1 MKRYLYRYRFD
12 HEEFPENYNSF
23 EISQCYKDFD
33 VSKDYFTKLTKSK
46 EELLKQF
53 HSEIQSLRQKLDE
66 KADKINKNIDS
77 SKKEIMDH
85 GQATNDQLANL
96 SNVNTEKVIAHI
108 VDLKEN
114 LSHKKSKYVL

>member
-1 MKRYLYRYRFD
+1 MLLETPLKL
-12 HEEFPENYNSF
+12 PYNSF

-33 VSKDYFTKLTKSK
+33 VSKDYFIKLTQSK

-53 HSEIQSLRQKLDE
+53 HGEIQSLRQKLDE
-66 KADKINKNIDS
+66 KADNINKNIDS
-77 SKKEIMDH
+77 SKREIMDH